1 MPLFTFRIK
10 KKKNYM
16 AVNSKVKIR
25 RSVYNIFTKK
35 YGLHVQTDATKYLES
50 LLEREDDLVDTLE
63 KIVKAYKKRYSGK
76 ETNSAKG
83 RGGGLMK

>member
-1 MPLFTFRIK
+1 
-10 KKKNYM
+10 M

-83 RGGGLMK
+83 EEAYEIGLTTDKRRGNARHC